1 VCPGGSRL
9 TVAEGGTFTVSA
21 AWDNWKGYGTKI
33 TVVGPVTIDGVIYE
47 PGTPLTV
54 DKDLEWIEVL
64 SWD

>member
-1 VCPGGSRL
+1 
-9 TVAEGGTFTVSA
+9 VAEGGTFTVSA